1 MKHIAIIIFATFL
14 ASCGSTSEVK
24 SNKTQTINKKW
35 ELSVLNENK
44 ITYNK
49 PIYIEL
55 SENGRISGFIGCN
68 RLNGSYT
75 IKDENQIEF
84 SQFAV
89 TRMACEQREMDLEN
103 QILELLKTS
112 NNFTI
117 ENGVLS
123 LNSEN
128 NKSLAKFIEMS
139 KSEIV
144 NKYWK
149 LVTLDGKK
157 VEMTPNQEREQ
168 YVMLRSDNTFSG
180 FTGCNQFSGAFGL
193 EENHKIRFDENVRV
207 TIKACL
213 DDNINEQDFLK
224 IFTLADNYTIN
235 ADTLILKTDK
245 NATLAVFQAVY
256 F

>member
-1 MKHIAIIIFATFL
+1 MKHIAILIFATFL

-35 ELSVLNENK
+35 ELSVLNDNK
-44 ITYNK
+44 ISNNK
-49 PIYIEL
+49 PIYIDL
-55 SENGRISGFIGCN
+55 SENGIISGFIGCN
-68 RLNGSYT
+68 RLNGTYT
-75 IKDENQIEF
+75 IENENQIKF

-89 TRMACEQREMDLEN
+89 TRMACEQRELDLEN

-112 NNFTI
+112 SNFTI
-117 ENGVLS
+117 ENGELN

-128 NKSLAKFIEMS
+128 NKSIAKFIEMS

-149 LVTLDGKK
+149 LVTLDDKK
-157 VEMTPNQEREQ
+157 VEMAPNQEREQ
-168 YVMLRSDNTFSG
+168 YFILRSDNIFSG
-180 FTGCNQFSGAFGL
+180 FAGCNQFSGAFEL
-193 EENHKIRFDENVRV
+193 KENHKIRFDENIRV
-207 TIKACL
+207 TMKACL

-235 ADTLILKTDK
+235 GDTLILKTDK

>member
-1 MKHIAIIIFATFL
+1 MKHIVILIFATFL
-14 ASCGSTSEVK
+14 ASCGSSGEMKNT
-24 SNKTQTINKKW
+24 KTQTINKKW

-44 ITYNK
+44 ISNNK
-49 PIYIEL
+49 PIYIDL
-55 SENGRISGFIGCN
+55 SENGIISGFIGCN
-68 RLNGSYT
+68 RLNGTYT

-84 SQFAV
+84 SQFAI
-89 TRMACEQREMDLEN
+89 TRMACEQREMDLEK

-123 LNSEN
+123 LNSDN

-180 FTGCNQFSGAFGL
+180 FAGCNQFSGAFEL
-193 EENHKIRFDENVRV
+193 EENHKIRFDENIRV

-235 ADTLILKTDK
+235 TDTLILKTDK